1 MLKLFVLFSL
11 FSNFCVRKPIMNK
24 NKLYGIKIIDHN
36 IENKTVYE
44 KFEYYAM
51 IQNHDKALESLKEI
65 VELSKNSTNK

>member
-11 FSNFCVRKPIMNK
+11 FSNFFVRKPIINK

-51 IQNHDKALESLKEI
+51 IENHDKALEYLKEI